1 MTSAREKTLFFE
13 LSSRGA
19 RFASGN
25 FLSFG
30 GYDLV

>member
-19 RFASGN
+19 RFTCGN

>member
-1 MTSAREKTLFFE
+1 MTSPREKTLFFK
-13 LSSRGA
+13 LSSLGV